1 MSRKQKNKPLTSP
14 HKIEPSSPPHRDEP
28 IPFLILGFLAC
39 LIYGLTLYR
48 SVPGGD
54 SGELIQV
61 AQNLGVAHPPG
72 YPLFTLLGFL
82 FSKIPIGSI
91 AFRVNFLSAVCN
103 AVAALFLALG
113 VSRWSRNR
121 AAGLLAG
128 GLFAFSP
135 LTWSF
140 SVVTEVFGLNNLF
153 IAGLFYLVIRFLDE
167 TRVES
172 RTKLL
177 LSCTFCAGLGL
188 TNHHTFV
195 FYALP
200 WVLFL
205 IWQHRIS
212 LKPKCF
218 LQLGAFFLLGL
229 SPYLYL
235 PITDHFLKL
244 SMWGH
249 TSSWEGF
256 FTHIF
261 RREYGTFSL
270 SSNHL
275 GTTGIF
281 SEILLSFLSY
291 IPEQVFYIGLFFIPF
306 GIFKSFQSKNNKMK
320 LWAWIFAFSFVFY
333 LGVFFSLSN
342 LNPNNPIFRAV
353 LSRFWQQLNFVLFA
367 WVGLGF
373 SCLSEFLNLNA
384 QNLKK
389 SWILSVGVAVI
400 LTFQILVNFKAQDR
414 SQDESFKKLAY
425 LVLNYLPANA
435 LLLPTGDYVAYN
447 FQHYQQNEGL
457 RPDVQVIDQFML
469 TRTWYKRIAEV
480 YFPQVTLP
488 GPQFSP
494 SGRPGTYQLKDFFN
508 ANFEKFPLYIM
519 NGLNYN
525 DTSYQD
531 QYTFWPI
538 GLLDWVLPNTQEL
551 QLESW
556 IAENNKFTQ
565 LLDPASLEKYQPA
578 TWEHEILR
586 QYWHRRHM
594 FAVSLMLYARKH
606 TDRLRPTQL
615 AVSILQ
621 EILPMPEYT
630 NPMIL
635 KNLGSAYEILSQSGD
650 SSARDKM
657 IQTWKQ
663 YLEVASPTDQDIPNI
678 LKAIGG

>member
-1 MSRKQKNKPLTSP
+1 MD
-14 HKIEPSSPPHRDEP
+14 SSPLARQKGELL
-28 IPFLILGFLAC
+28 PFLILGLLAC
-39 LIYGLTLYR
+39 LVYGFTLYR
-48 SVPGGD
+48 TVPGGD

-103 AVAALFLALG
+103 SVASIFLALG
-113 VSRWSRNR
+113 VSRWSGNR
-121 AAGLLAG
+121 LAGLISG

-135 LTWSF
+135 LTWNF
-140 SVVTEVFGLNNLF
+140 AVVTEVFGLNNLF
-153 IAGLFYLVIRFLDE
+153 IAGLFYLVIQFLNE
-167 TRVES
+167 TRS
-172 RTKLL
+172 PYKTRLL
-177 LSCTFCAGLGL
+177 FGSVFLAGLGL

-200 WVLFL
+200 WILFL
-205 IWQHRIS
+205 IWQHHEIS
-212 LKPKCF
+212 LKPKN
-218 LQLGAFFLLGL
+218 LITLSAIFLLGL

-244 SMWGH
+244 PMWGH
-249 TSSWEGF
+249 TSTWDGF

-281 SEILLSFLSY
+281 VEILQSFLSY
-291 IPEQVFYIGLFFIPF
+291 IPEQVFYWGLLFIPF

-342 LNPNNPIFRAV
+342 LNPSNPIFREV
-353 LSRFWQQLNFVLFA
+353 LSRFWQQLNFVIFV

-373 SCLSEFLNLNA
+373 SWISSLLNLHPHT
-384 QNLKK
+384 LKGAR
-389 SWILSVGVAVI
+389 ILSGMIGLLLISQV
-400 LTFQILVNFKAQDR
+400 LVQFKTQDH
-414 SQDESFKKLAY
+414 SQNETFKKLAY
-425 LVLNYLPANA
+425 LVLNYLPANT

-457 RPDVQVIDQFML
+457 RPDIQVIDQFML

-480 YFPQVTLP
+480 YFPQVTFP
-488 GPQFSP
+488 GLQFSL
-494 SGRPGTYQLKDFFN
+494 SGRPGTYQLKEFFD
-508 ANFEKFPLYIM
+508 ANRGKFPIYIM

-538 GLLDWVLPNTQEL
+538 GLLDWVLPNTQEP
-551 QLESW
+551 QLEGW

-565 LLDPASLEKYQPA
+565 LLDPPSLEKYPPA

-594 FAVSLMLYARKH
+594 FAVSLIIYARKH
-606 TDRLRPTQL
+606 SDRIRPTQL
-615 AVSILQ
+615 AVSIIQGILQ
-621 EILPMPEYT
+621 MPEYT
-630 NPMIL
+630 NPMML
-635 KNLGSAYEILSQSGD
+635 KNLGSAFEILSQSGD
-650 SSARDKM
+650 SSARAKM

-663 YLEVASPTDQDIPNI
+663 YLEIAPPTDQDIPNI